1 MVDGNLPSVCDVS
14 DACDELGI
22 EAGRSGV
29 LGPLWPGCP
38 AVSGLLTTVRLEP
51 AHDPPSP
58 LPEVLDVLAAGRGTV
73 VLIDLGGR
81 TDHQYWGS
89 VLATAAVHYG
99 IAGAL
104 VNGGARDVD
113 DLRALAF
120 PTYARG
126 VHPAAAR
133 GRLRF
138 CAANEPVDLD
148 GALVEPSCFAVA
160 DSSGAVFLPA
170 GRHEDVLELARR
182 RKAEELDLRRA
193 VADGADPK
201 TVFSPLP

>member
-1 MVDGNLPSVCDVS
+1 MRDDELPSVCDVS

-22 EAGRSGV
+22 DAARSGV

-38 AVSGLLTTVRLEP
+38 AVGGLLTTIRLEP
-51 AHDPPSP
+51 ASTAPSP

-104 VNGGARDVD
+104 VNGAARDVD
-113 DLRALAF
+113 ELRELAF
-120 PTYARG
+120 PIYARG

-148 GALVEPSCFAVA
+148 GALVEPDSFAVA

-170 GRHEDVLELARR
+170 QRREAVLKLARE
-182 RKAEELDLRRA
+182 RKAEELELRRA
-193 VADGADPK
+193 VTGGADPK
-201 TVFSPLP
+201 SVFAPLP